1 MIDLDVFDVRIL
13 SALQQDGRQTG
24 AALAETVPLSPSQI
38 HRRIQRLEQ
47 AGLIAQYR
55 AVLNPEGLGLG
66 LMALTHVL
74 LDRHEPEI
82 TRRFREAVARLPQI
96 LDAYAVT
103 GDFDY
108 ILRVITPDLAAFSAF
123 LSEDLMGIA
132 GIRSVRS
139 NVVLEAIKQ
148 TTALPLGHLSPGGS
162 GPARP

>member
-1 MIDLDVFDVRIL
+1 MITLDVFDVRIL
-13 SALQQDGRQTG
+13 AALQQDARLTG
-24 AALAETVPLSPSQI
+24 AALAEMVPLSPSQI
-38 HRRIQRLEQ
+38 HRRILRLEQ
-47 AGLIAQYR
+47 AGLIAHYR
-55 AVLNPEGLGLG
+55 AVLSPEGLGLG

-82 TRRFREAVARLPQI
+82 TRRFRAAVARLPQI

-108 ILRVITPDLAAFSAF
+108 ILRVITPDLAAFSTF
-123 LSEDLMGIA
+123 LSEDLMAIA

-148 TTALPLGHLSPGGS
+148 TAALPLDHLSPGG
-162 GPARP
+162 